1 MKKIMILVIMIL
13 LIGCDKPNNV
23 SKNVETKEEKTK
35 EILKI
40 ENKTEIQPQTIKTEP
55 FENKI
60 VYRHIEK
67 GIDTFIVLLDEKTN
81 ETKKIKYNNKIISTI
96 VLNKEN
102 NKYYFIDGDD
112 SKSSLISL
120 NPKTGEFV
128 KVFDDINSNV
138 IQSINNKLYI
148 LSNKFCNVEKDL
160 GIVLFVFK
168 DDKKEKE
175 ICLKGSVARNYLNE
189 NGNIYYTGFTSD
201 NKEYV
206 FEFDT
211 TKENYTELV
220 KKDGKI
226 VPIVYT
232 DKTKLYYYAF
242 LSEKNK
248 FFEYD
253 LTTKE
258 EKEINMDF
266 LGKDLKDNQFFTIL
280 AGFKSN
286 RKNYIYVAYWIK
298 DKQINGIWF
307 ELNEKF
313 EETSL
318 RKLDFKAFSYNIS
331 KITENLILVGN
342 ELFKL

>member
-1 MKKIMILVIMIL
+1 MKKQM
-13 LIGCDKPNNV
+13 K
-23 SKNVETKEEKTK
+23 
-35 EILKI
+35 
-40 ENKTEIQPQTIKTEP
+40 QT
-55 FENKI
+55 
-60 VYRHIEK
+60 
-67 GIDTFIVLLDEKTN
+67 
-81 ETKKIKYNNKIISTI
+81 KIKYNNKIISTI

-112 SKSSLISL
+112 NKSSLISL

-226 VPIVYT
+226 IPIVYT

-242 LSEKNK
+242 LPEKNK
-248 FFEYD
+248 LFEYD
-253 LTTKE
+253 LATKE

-286 RKNYIYVAYWIK
+286 GKNYIYVAYWIK
-298 DKQINGIWF
+298 DRQINGIWF
-307 ELNEKF
+307 ELNDKF

-318 RKLDFKAFSYNIS
+318 KKLDFKAFSYNIS
-331 KITENLILVGN
+331 KITENIILVGN
-342 ELFKL
+342 ELLKL